1 MDGPGPDLSILTMT
15 PTRSSLSLTHSF
27 VLLASAGPAARGWA
41 WGSPWMLG
49 GCYYPL
55 QRREEVLAMLSI
67 KQMLRQQPTG
77 GSPSL
82 PSVVLAAMSERR
94 EGDPG

>member
-1 MDGPGPDLSILTMT
+1 
-15 PTRSSLSLTHSF
+15 
-27 VLLASAGPAARGWA
+27 
-41 WGSPWMLG
+41 MLG